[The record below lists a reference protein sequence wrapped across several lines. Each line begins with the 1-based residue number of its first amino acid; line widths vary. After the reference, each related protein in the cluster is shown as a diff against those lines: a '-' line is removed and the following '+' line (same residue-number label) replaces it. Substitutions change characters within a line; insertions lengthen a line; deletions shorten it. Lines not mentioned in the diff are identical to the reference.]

1 MTGGDGADTFLWY
14 KGDEGG
20 VGVGNFAE
28 DTVTDFDADE
38 GDVLDLSDL
47 LVGENAGNIGN
58 FIFVDES
65 GGDSTLY
72 ISTTGAMGGV
82 GNAAEAAVNADQ
94 VIHLD
99 GVTGVDINTLISNG
113 NLDIDN

>member
-1 MTGGDGADTFLWY
+1 
-14 KGDEGG
+14 
-20 VGVGNFAE
+20 
-28 DTVTDFDADE
+28 
-38 GDVLDLSDL
+38 
-47 LVGENAGNIGN
+47 
-58 FIFVDES
+58 
-65 GGDSTLY
+65 
-72 ISTTGAMGGV
+72 MGGV